1 MAGEDEVKDDS
12 NEIYSYYHTCKT
24 VHFRTVSISQADREG
39 NVREREGKI

>member
-12 NEIYSYYHTCKT
+12 NEIYTIILVRKT

-39 NVREREGKI
+39 NVRERERKI